1 MDATSGLHYAGPR
14 ASQAGARGAY
24 AVLALSCFVTWQLSA
39 PIAFVIW
46 GGAAPPPIVLGAVA
60 LSAFGPTLAALALGS
75 VRRELPEIFGRWRTR
90 WTWLALALF
99 AMPLL
104 HLPAT
109 LLEVALGG
117 TPAQWFYPPVK
128 PEHVA
133 ALVLFS
139 VGEEFGWRGFAYP
152 RLADKHGAVIAA
164 LAVGA
169 AWSAWHFFMWF
180 TPDGPP
186 APTAFARQAAQL
198 MLASIVVA
206 WLFEKSGR
214 SMAVA
219 IAVHA
224 SGHLDNVFRAPA
236 SELRLQLLRLGV
248 LAVAA
253 FFAGRSLNRLGPGR
267 NGPPRRRQTQ

>member
-1 MDATSGLHYAGPR
+1 MAVESLHTTTASGFHFAGPR
-14 ASQAGARGAY
+14 ASERGARGAY
-24 AVLALSCFVTWQLSA
+24 WVLALACLVTWQLSA
-39 PIAFVIW
+39 PIAFCIW
-46 GGAAPPPIVLGAVA
+46 SGDSPPALVLAFAGLA
-60 LSAFGPTLAALALGS
+60 AFGPSLAALAVGAA
-75 VRRELPEIFGRWRTR
+75 RRELPEIFGRWRTR
-90 WTWLALALF
+90 WTFVALGLC

-104 HLPAT
+104 HQVAN

-117 TPAQWFYPPVK
+117 QPAQWLYPPVK

-139 VGEEFGWRGFAYP
+139 IGEEFGWRGFAYP
-152 RLADKHGAVIAA
+152 RLAERHGAVIAA
-164 LAVGA
+164 LLVGL

-186 APTAFARQAAQL
+186 TLLTIASCATYL
-198 MLASIVVA
+198 VLASIVIA
-206 WLFEKSGR
+206 WLFDKSGR

-219 IAVHA
+219 MALHA

-236 SELRLQLLRLGV
+236 SELRLTVLRLAV

-253 FFAGRSLNRLGPGR
+253 FFAARALSRSTRSAAAS
-267 NGPPRRRQTQ
+267 

>member
-1 MDATSGLHYAGPR
+1 METSSGFQYVMPR
-14 ASQAGARGAY
+14 ASEHGARGAY
-24 AVLALSCFVTWQLSA
+24 LFLGLACFITWQLSA

-46 GGAAPPPIVLGAVA
+46 SGGTAPTLVLAFAGLA
-60 LSAFGPTLAALALGS
+60 AFGPTLAALAIGGA
-75 VRRELPEIFGRWRTR
+75 RRELPEIFGRWRTSIK
-90 WTWLALALF
+90 WIALGLL

-117 TPAQWFYPPVK
+117 EPAQWFYPPVK

-139 VGEEFGWRGFAYP
+139 VGEEFGWRGFAHP
-152 RLADKHGAVIAA
+152 RLAERHGPLLAA
-164 LAVGA
+164 IIVGG
-169 AWSAWHFFMWF
+169 AWSAWHYFMWF

-186 APTAFARQAAQL
+186 VASALALNTAH
-198 MLASIVVA
+198 MVLASIVIA
-206 WLFEKSGR
+206 WLFEVSGR

-219 IAVHA
+219 IALHA
-224 SGHLDNVFRAPA
+224 SGHLDNVFRAPP
-236 SELRLQLLRLGV
+236 SELRLTLLRLGM

-253 FFAGRSLNRLGPGR
+253 LIAGRALS
-267 NGPPRRRQTQ
+267 RRRLTAVAS

>member
-1 MDATSGLHYAGPR
+1 MRMDATSGFHYAVPR

-24 AVLALSCFVTWQLSA
+24 AVLALACFITWQLSA
-39 PIAFVIW
+39 PMAFVIW
-46 GGAAPPPIVLGAVA
+46 SGGKPPPLVLAFAG
-60 LSAFGPTLAALALGS
+60 LSAFGPTLAALAVGGS
-75 VRRELPEIFGRWRTR
+75 RRELPEIFGRWRTR
-90 WTWLALALF
+90 WTWVVLGLA

-117 TPAQWFYPPVK
+117 SPAQWFYPPAR
-128 PEHVA
+128 PEHIA

-139 VGEEFGWRGFAYP
+139 IGEEFGWRGFAYP
-152 RLADKHGAVIAA
+152 RLAERHGALAAA
-164 LAVGA
+164 LIVGV

-186 APTAFARQAAQL
+186 ALGAFAINAL
-198 MLASIVVA
+198 HITLASVVVA

-219 IAVHA
+219 IALHA
-224 SGHLDNVFRAPA
+224 SGHLDNVHRAPA
-236 SELRLQLLRLGV
+236 SELRLTLLRLLV
-248 LAVAA
+248 LAIAAA
-253 FFAGRSLNRLGPGR
+253 FAARALS
-267 NGPPRRRQTQ
+267 RRAR

>member
-1 MDATSGLHYAGPR
+1 METTSGIHFALPR
-14 ASQAGARGAY
+14 ASERGARGAY
-24 AVLALSCFVTWQLSA
+24 ACLALACLITWQLSA

-46 GGAAPPPIVLGAVA
+46 GGGTPPPIILGAAA
-60 LSAFGPTLAALALGS
+60 LSAFGPTLAALALGGM
-75 VRRELPEIFGRWRTR
+75 RGELGEVFGRWRTR

-117 TPAQWFYPPVK
+117 QPAHWFYPPVQ
-128 PEHVA
+128 PEHIA

-152 RLADKHGAVIAA
+152 RLADRHGALGAA
-164 LAVGA
+164 LIVGA
-169 AWSAWHFFMWF
+169 AWSAWHVFMWF
-180 TPDGPP
+180 TPEGPP
-186 APTAFARQAAQL
+186 SLAAFAHNAL
-198 MLASIVVA
+198 HIVLGSVIIA
-206 WLFEKSGR
+206 WLFENSGR

-224 SGHLDNVFRAPA
+224 GAHLDNVFRAPP
-236 SELRLQLLRLGV
+236 SELRLQALRLVV
-248 LAVAA
+248 LAIAA
-253 FFAGRSLNRLGPGR
+253 CFAARSLSSRTTP
-267 NGPPRRRQTQ
+267 TEAAC